1 MLGIFSADDVL
12 KYLSCFFCFFFV
24 FVFSLFFFS
33 QKKIR
38 FMISCRF
45 ALNIQLLYFLRKIRK
60 IINLLSAEFA
70 QRVLKVN
77 DITVHVYLM
86 VFNT

>member
-1 MLGIFSADDVL
+1 MV
-12 KYLSCFFCFFFV
+12 FFFV
-24 FVFSLFFFS
+24 FFCLFFSF
-33 QKKIR
+33 KKIR
-38 FMISCRF
+38 FAISCRF
-45 ALNIQLLYFLRKIRK
+45 ASSSIFSEKNKK
-60 IINLLSAEFA
+60 NINLLSAEFA